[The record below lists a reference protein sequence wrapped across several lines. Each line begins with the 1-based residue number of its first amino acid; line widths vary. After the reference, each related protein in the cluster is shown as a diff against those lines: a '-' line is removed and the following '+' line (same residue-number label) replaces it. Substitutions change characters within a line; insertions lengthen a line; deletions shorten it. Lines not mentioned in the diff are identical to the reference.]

1 MAWFRGPT
9 GMNQD
14 LNEKYFDVESEDR
27 LMYSYVMSTGVKQ
40 LCVNKP
46 DVLIDL
52 LDSI

>member
-27 LMYSYVMSTGVKQ
+27 LMYSCVISTGVKQ
-40 LCVNKP
+40 LCVN
-46 DVLIDL
+46 
-52 LDSI
+52 